1 MNEELG
7 NTGPAAVYRVDRE
20 EVVVACPENDEGG
33 LQSGRL
39 AQAGLARRKKCS
51 PYQYTS

>member
-33 LQSGRL
+33 YKVV
-39 AQAGLARRKKCS
+39 GLPR
-51 PYQYTS
+51 QV